1 MVRSGKVAKS
11 STRKTVHG
19 KSTVTA
25 KKRAARKSGKAKA
38 KTTSAKKSSSKT
50 TGKKVASKKVAGK
63 KLVRKKKAVAKK
75 ASRKVVSKKTAQ
87 AKTRSTRVAKAK
99 TTAITR
105 SPKKRSPGKR
115 GSPPTAKDRVKKS
128 ATAKSA
134 VTENHEAASFP
145 EERPVPKTYLTPAEL
160 QEFKQLL
167 LDKRRELSGDVD
179 KLSRGIADQKAQ
191 AGGAH
196 STMPIHMADLGSD
209 NWEQEFNLGLIA
221 NERGRIREID
231 DALARI
237 DDKTYGVCLAT
248 HKKITHARLRA
259 KPWAKFCIEHARAR
273 EEGRMP

>member
-1 MVRSGKVAKS
+1 MRGKPAA
-11 STRKTVHG
+11 
-19 KSTVTA
+19 TA
-25 KKRAARKSGKAKA
+25 KKKAVRKSGKAKA
-38 KTTSAKKSSSKT
+38 KTTSAKKGSSKT
-50 TGKKVASKKVAGK
+50 AGKKVASKKVAGK
-63 KLVRKKKAVAKK
+63 KLVRKKKAAAKK

-87 AKTRSTRVAKAK
+87 TKTRSTRVTKAKAP
-99 TTAITR
+99 AATR
-105 SPKKRSPGKR
+105 SLKKRSAGKPGN
-115 GSPPTAKDRVKKS
+115 PPKTKSRVKKS
-128 ATAKSA
+128 ATTKKA
-134 VTENHEAASFP
+134 VAENHEALCLP
-145 EERPVPKTYLTPAEL
+145 EERPLPKTHLTPAEL
-160 QEFKQLL
+160 REFKQLL

-237 DDKTYGVCLAT
+237 HDKTYGVCLAT
-248 HKKITHARLRA
+248 HKKITRARLRA